1 MPSSPRP
8 VLHAVLTPVV
18 SLVCGLAWVLQLFL
32 PWAGVGA
39 LSASTGADVWR
50 LSRDGLLPSDLAAIA
65 WSLVVLPVL
74 GVGAVAV
81 TGGTGAR
88 ARLARRTLLGAGA
101 VCAAVLVTVLGAHV
115 QGSGPGLLLTG
126 ATGVLAA
133 VVVGAELITSWR
145 RAPAASH
152 QEVR

>member
-1 MPSSPRP
+1 MPSSPHP
-8 VLHAVLTPVV
+8 VLQAALTPVV

-81 TGGTGAR
+81 SGATGSRVRLVRR
-88 ARLARRTLLGAGA
+88 ALLGAGA
-101 VCAAVLVTVLGAHV
+101 VCATVLVTVLGAHL
-115 QGSGPGLLLTG
+115 QGRGPGLLLTG
-126 ATGVLAA
+126 ATGVVAA

-145 RAPAASH
+145 RAPAASP